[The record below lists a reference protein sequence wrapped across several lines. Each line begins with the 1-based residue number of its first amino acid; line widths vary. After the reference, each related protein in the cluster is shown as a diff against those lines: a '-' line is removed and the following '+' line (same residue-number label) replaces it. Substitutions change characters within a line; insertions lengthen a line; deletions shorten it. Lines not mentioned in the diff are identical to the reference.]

1 MGLFSVFR
9 ADFDAWSSRVA
20 KFWQSL
26 LAWVRAEPLLA
37 ALLVVAGG
45 IAGLAANILAG
56 PKRFVASTGISVSS
70 NPGIEL
76 PSALASL
83 AASTGLR
90 LGTTTL
96 PLAFQS
102 DILASAPFLDSV
114 LMSPT
119 PTTVTACGQNA
130 PCRLVDLLTPSPSPM
145 AVRLARGRRALTQ
158 RMDVIRDE
166 RSRVITITFAHP
178 DSALA
183 RRTVAS
189 TVEFLDKINKS
200 LTASAAD
207 AKVEFLSSQ
216 LPYLQ
221 QQLQTIQNSLEAF
234 YTSNRLFENSPALR
248 FREQRLRG
256 EYDAQLRL
264 LQSVREQLATSEIQA
279 RGGVQV
285 IQLVVPVN
293 VNPRPSRPLRNLALV
308 LGMALF
314 PLARYGLWNRR
325 RTVS

>member
-1 MGLFSVFR
+1 VFQ
-9 ADFDAWSSRVA
+9 ADFDAWTGGLF
-20 KFWQSL
+20 KFWRSL
-26 LAWVRAEPLLA
+26 LAWARAEPLLA
-37 ALLVVAGG
+37 VILVVAGG
-45 IAGLAANILAG
+45 IGGLAINVLAG
-56 PKRFVASTGISVSS
+56 PKRYVASAGISVSS

-90 LGTTTL
+90 LGGTTL

-102 DILASAPFLDSV
+102 DILSSGPFQDSV
-114 LMSPT
+114 LMAPA
-119 PTTVTACGQNA
+119 PETVTACRDTR
-130 PCRLVDLLTPSPSPM
+130 PCHLVDILVPAPSPLPIH
-145 AVRLARGRRALTQ
+145 LARARRVLNQ
-158 RMDVIRDE
+158 RMDVVRDE
-166 RSRVITITFAHP
+166 RSRVITIAYAHA

-183 RRTVAS
+183 RQIVATTVDL
-189 TVEFLDKINKS
+189 LDKVNKS

-216 LPYLQ
+216 VPILQ

-234 YTSNRLFENSPALR
+234 YTSNRQFENSPALR
-248 FREQRLRG
+248 FREVRLRG

-264 LQSVREQLATSEIQA
+264 LESVREQLATSAIQA

-293 VNPRPSRPLRNLALV
+293 TDPKPNRPLRNLALV
-308 LGMALF
+308 LGMVLAAL
-314 PLARYGLWNRR
+314 AGHGLWSLRR
-325 RTVS
+325 VAR